1 MLLGQNLVEAL
12 ESLTANKLR
21 TALTMLGIVI
31 GVAAVIALLSVGQG
45 ASASITNSI
54 NSIGTNLIFVS
65 PGGSTAGGRS
75 ASPGAGEP
83 ITRPLTLEDAAA
95 LASPVNVPDA
105 EAVAPVV
112 ERRGTLEAAGQTD
125 STTVM
130 GVDPSY
136 QTVEDVNLSEGTF
149 ITTAQVTGR
158 APVVVLGAT
167 VATTLYGTTSGLVGQ
182 TVRIQGQP
190 FRVIGVEAAKGGSGF
205 FNADDQVLVPLTAA
219 QTRLGGR
226 GAFAGSS
233 PDQVSM
239 IMVQATSAQTT
250 NAAVT
255 EITGVL
261 EARHQDQAGVDDFT
275 VTNEQNLLQSATQI
289 TGVLTIFLGG
299 IAAISLLV
307 GGIGIMNIMLV
318 SVTER
323 TREIGLRKALGARRR
338 DVLTQFLT
346 ESATL
351 SLGGGVIGLLLGA
364 GLAWVIG
371 RVASASGTSFVPVIT
386 LTSVLLAIL
395 FSAAVGLFFGIYPAS
410 RAASLEPVEALR
422 YE

>member
-1 MLLGQNLVEAL
+1 
-12 ESLTANKLR
+12 
-21 TALTMLGIVI
+21 
-31 GVAAVIALLSVGQG
+31 
-45 ASASITNSI
+45 
-54 NSIGTNLIFVS
+54 
-65 PGGSTAGGRS
+65 
-75 ASPGAGEP
+75 
-83 ITRPLTLEDAAA
+83 
-95 LASPVNVPDA
+95 
-105 EAVAPVV
+105 
-112 ERRGTLEAAGQTD
+112 
-125 STTVM
+125 M